1 MHLFRIHPFSSN
13 RLQKNSYCDGRRAFF
28 TMPDILRQILNHN
41 VNDFKRLAIV
51 AAQVN
56 SHPSANYY
64 GSMRRINFYD
74 IAYFDIR
81 PTTC

>member
-1 MHLFRIHPFSSN
+1 
-13 RLQKNSYCDGRRAFF
+13 
-28 TMPDILRQILNHN
+28 MPDILRQILNHN